1 MGDKIKILLIDD
13 EDQFRFLTGMS
24 LKNSG
29 FEVIEAAGGENG
41 LKLIRSIRPDLVL
54 LDLNMPEPDG
64 HEVCDRIKS
73 DISLRSTP
81 VIILTASDDLSDKLK
96 RFKGGADDYI
106 TKYADY
112 KELEARIH
120 MVIRRNQQNLDSNPL
135 TKLPGN
141 NVIQEVILKNIT
153 HKTPFA
159 IAYTDLD
166 NFKAY
171 NDKYGFQKG
180 DEVILLTAGILKDA
194 GMQYGRNSEFVGHI
208 GGDDF
213 VIISSTECMNDICH
227 AIIERLD
234 IEIIDL
240 YDEEDRRRGYIETRN
255 RKGKYQKFPIV
266 SISIAVVNNQNREF
280 SGMGEIVRTVTE
292 LKKYAKQKKGSC
304 VVFDKRNP

>member
-1 MGDKIKILLIDD
+1 MPDKLRILLIDD

-29 FEVIEAAGGENG
+29 FELIEAANGEEG
-41 LKLIRSIRPDLVL
+41 LKLIRSARPDLVL

-73 DISLRSTP
+73 DISLRSIP

-96 RFKGGADDYI
+96 RIRGGADDYI

-120 MVIRRNQQNLDSNPL
+120 MVVRRNKQNLDSNPL

-141 NVIQEVILKNIT
+141 NVIQEVILKNIAENL
-153 HKTPFA
+153 PFA

-180 DEVILLTAGILKDA
+180 DDVILLTAKILKES
-194 GMQYGRNSEFVGHI
+194 GEHNGKRSEFVGHI

-213 VIISSTECMNDICH
+213 VIIASPECMNDICQE
-227 AIIERLD
+227 IIERLD
-234 IEIIDL
+234 EEIFAF
-240 YDEEDRRRGYIETRN
+240 YDEEDRRRRYIETQN
-255 RKGKYQKFPIV
+255 RQGKIQRFPPV
-266 SISIAVVNNQNREF
+266 SISIAVVNNKNREF

-304 VVFDKRNP
+304 IVFDKRST